1 MAPNC
6 VPSGAEALAQS
17 VWISDLNTIVWRGDV
32 SLLPQERVVMVLGI
46 VNEFP
51 EFVRSALAAV
61 SAKHDHLILWEWP
74 ISSARGFCCSVA
86 LKHGQIGC

>member
-1 MAPNC
+1 
-6 VPSGAEALAQS
+6 
-17 VWISDLNTIVWRGDV
+17 
-32 SLLPQERVVMVLGI
+32 MVLGI
-46 VNEFP
+46 VNESP

-61 SAKHDHLILWEWP
+61 LAKHDHLILGEWP